1 MNITLQYFE
10 GCPNWERADAAMRK
24 VLDDL
29 GVEPQIKYQLIDTPE
44 AAERLQ
50 FRGSPTIL
58 LDGVDPFAQPD
69 APVGLSCRVYRTQAG
84 LAGSPSEAQ
93 LRTALETRAG
103 GIRSLKSQRRP
114 HPNLPVISVETQVSI
129 EIVEE
134 PTCPTPSTQPY

>member
-10 GCPNWERADAAMRK
+10 GCPNWERADAAIRK

-29 GVEPQIKYQLIDTPE
+29 GVEPQVEYQLIDPPE
-44 AAERLQ
+44 AAERPQ

-69 APVGLSCRVYRTQAG
+69 TPVGMSCRVYRTQAG

-93 LRTALETRAG
+93 LRTALETRAEG
-103 GIRSLKSQRRP
+103 
-114 HPNLPVISVETQVSI
+114 V
-129 EIVEE
+129 
-134 PTCPTPSTQPY
+134 